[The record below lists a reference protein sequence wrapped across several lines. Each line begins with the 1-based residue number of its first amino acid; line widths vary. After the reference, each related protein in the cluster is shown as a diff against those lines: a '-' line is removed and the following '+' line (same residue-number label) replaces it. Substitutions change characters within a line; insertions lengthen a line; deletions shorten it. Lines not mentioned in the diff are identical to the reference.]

1 MKETLDTDA
10 VTVGGLS
17 ASQVEQSRREHGENV
32 LTPPKPVSMWKL
44 YMEKYQDPIIRILL
58 VAAVISLVLA
68 FVDGDFVETIG
79 IFIAIFLATTIGF
92 IFERDAAK
100 KFNVLTAL
108 SEEQPV
114 KVCREGRVVEVARR
128 DIVVGDIVLVEGG
141 D

>member
-58 VAAVISLVLA
+58 VAAVISLEWNLQA
-68 FVDGDFVETIG
+68 YCLKSEH
-79 IFIAIFLATTIGF
+79 IA
-92 IFERDAAK
+92 R
-100 KFNVLTAL
+100 
-108 SEEQPV
+108 
-114 KVCREGRVVEVARR
+114 
-128 DIVVGDIVLVEGG
+128 
-141 D
+141 